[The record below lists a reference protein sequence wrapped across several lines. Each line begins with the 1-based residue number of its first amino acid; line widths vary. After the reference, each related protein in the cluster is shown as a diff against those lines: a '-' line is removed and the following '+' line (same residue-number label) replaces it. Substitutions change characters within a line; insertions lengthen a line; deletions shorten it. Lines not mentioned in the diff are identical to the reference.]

1 MNYSKE
7 FINVSKEIISIVTK
21 LENMDKDDLEKM
33 VDIAPTSITGELI
46 ESIRIRHQG

>member
-1 MNYSKE
+1 MNYTKE
-7 FINVSKEIISIVTK
+7 FVNVSKEIVSIVAK
-21 LENMDKDDLEKM
+21 LEKMNKDDLEKM